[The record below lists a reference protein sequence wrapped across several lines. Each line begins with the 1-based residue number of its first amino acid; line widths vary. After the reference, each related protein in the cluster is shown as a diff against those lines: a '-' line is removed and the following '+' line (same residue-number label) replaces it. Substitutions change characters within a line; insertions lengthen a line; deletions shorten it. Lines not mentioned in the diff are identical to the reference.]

1 MEKIKWGIIGPGSI
15 ANNFADGLSGSYSG
29 QLVGIA
35 SKNDERRKSFAD
47 KYSVHED
54 FRFETYD
61 DIINSEHIDAIYIST
76 PHTLHAEWT
85 IKAAGKG
92 KHVLCE
98 KPGAVNFQEGKKVI
112 EAVDEAGVFYM
123 EGFMY
128 RCHPEIPKLI
138 ELIKNKTIGDIISV
152 ESSFGFDMGK
162 TIPDHRLFN
171 KDLAGG
177 GILDVGLYPV
187 SFSRLVAGAATGDK
201 FLEPEILNA
210 DGKIGETGVDEI
222 AHANLKFKN
231 GVEAKVSTAIMM
243 NMKNNATIIGTKGV
257 IELPD
262 PWMPGK
268 DGGPYHAKIFI
279 KQNNEEEIIDIKGPE
294 HLFFFEAE
302 LASQSIA
309 KEKVQAPHPAM
320 NWEDTLGN
328 LKALDEWRSK
338 VNYKL
343 PQDEL

>member
-15 ANNFADGLSGSYSG
+15 ANNFADGLLNSYSG

-35 SKNDERRKSFAD
+35 SKNDERRKSFGD
-47 KYSVHED
+47 KYNVHED
-54 FRFETYD
+54 FRFETYE

-98 KPGAVNFQEGKKVI
+98 KPGAVNYKEGKKVI
-112 EAVDEAGVFYM
+112 DAVDQAGIFYM

-128 RCHPEIPKLI
+128 RCHPQIPKLI
-138 ELIKNKTIGDIISV
+138 ELIKNKTIGDIVSV
-152 ESSFGFDMGK
+152 ESSFGFDMKK

-177 GILDVGLYPV
+177 GILDVGLYPI
-187 SFSRLVAGAATGDK
+187 SFSRLIAGTATGDK
-201 FLEPEILNA
+201 FLEPEIINA

-231 GVEAKVSTAIMM
+231 DVEAKVSTAIMK
-243 NMKNNATIIGTKGV
+243 NMKNNATITGTNGI

-262 PWMPGK
+262 PWMPGR
-268 DGGPYHAKIFI
+268 DGGPYHAKIII

-328 LKALDEWRSK
+328 LKTLDEWRNK

-343 PQDEL
+343 PQDDL